1 MANTVENE
9 PVQADAMAAAAAE
22 AASAADGTGSAA
34 DGTGSADDDLMELEF
49 TPLPPQEAA
58 ELEDRVYLL
67 GARHGV
73 RPF

>member
-1 MANTVENE
+1 MANTAENAE
-9 PVQADAMAAAAAE
+9 VPISTTRSAE
-22 AASAADGTGSAA
+22 ALTVDQSSDAV
-34 DGTGSADDDLMELEF
+34 DDLTELEF
-49 TPLPPQEAA
+49 TPLPPEEAS

>member
-1 MANTVENE
+1 MANTAESAEVPTSTIRSVEALSVDE
-9 PVQADAMAAAAAE
+9 SPDAI
-22 AASAADGTGSAA
+22 
-34 DGTGSADDDLMELEF
+34 DDLTELEF
-49 TPLPPQEAA
+49 TPLPPEEAS

>member
-1 MANTVENE
+1 MANALENVEVPAGIARSDDPPE
-9 PVQADAMAAAAAE
+9 DAPSAE
-22 AASAADGTGSAA
+22 AGLDV
-34 DGTGSADDDLMELEF
+34 ADDLTELEF
-49 TPLPPQEAA
+49 TPLPPEEAS

>member
-1 MANTVENE
+1 MANTTENAE
-9 PVQADAMAAAAAE
+9 TAAGPRQAGISE
-22 AASAADGTGSAA
+22 AGAVGTDEATA
-34 DGTGSADDDLMELEF
+34 CATDDLTELEF